1 MAAYSLDL
9 REPIVEAVECR
20 VGSKRQIAALVGVH
34 ESFIYKLLSQKR
46 ARGDIAPWP
55 HGGGATAKL
64 AAEPLAP

>member
-9 REPIVEAVECR
+9 RERIVEAVECR
-20 VGSKRQIAALVGVH
+20 AGSNRQIAAVGGVH
-34 ESFIYKLLSQKR
+34 ESFVYKLLSQKR

-55 HGGGATAKL
+55 QGGGAAAKL